1 MSLDGF
7 RKNNVEKRAHQVEDF
22 FSREQE
28 RPEEIAPEERAGHA
42 MDEEANRRI
51 IAQHAKGAL
60 QHWVAPEFEVYE
72 QDKRWFV
79 YLALILVAIVAYAI
93 YVNSPIM
100 AITFILIGVV
110 GYSYIEKEPRILD
123 FMITEDGVIAGK
135 EIFEYDRIK
144 SFWIF
149 YEEDGSKVISLH
161 MHSLITPYMH
171 IPIGEENPV
180 TIREALLENVE
191 EIKQEHNIVETLERL
206 FRI

>member
-7 RKNNVEKRAHQVEDF
+7 RKNNIEKKEHQVENF
-22 FSREQE
+22 FSHEPTRLED
-28 RPEEIAPEERAGHA
+28 PVTAERAGHEI
-42 MDEEANRRI
+42 DEETNRRI

-60 QHWVAPEFEVYE
+60 QHWTAPEFEVYE

-79 YLALILVAIVAYAI
+79 YLALILVVIVAYAV
-93 YVNSPIM
+93 YANSPIM

-110 GYSYIEKEPRILD
+110 GYSYIDKEPRILD
-123 FMITEDGVIAGK
+123 FMITEDGIIAGK

-180 TIREALLENVE
+180 AIREALLENVE

>member
-1 MSLDGF
+1 
-7 RKNNVEKRAHQVEDF
+7 
-22 FSREQE
+22 
-28 RPEEIAPEERAGHA
+28 
-42 MDEEANRRI
+42 
-51 IAQHAKGAL
+51 
-60 QHWVAPEFEVYE
+60 
-72 QDKRWFV
+72 
-79 YLALILVAIVAYAI
+79 
-93 YVNSPIM
+93 
-100 AITFILIGVV
+100 
-110 GYSYIEKEPRILD
+110 
-123 FMITEDGVIAGK
+123 MITEDGVIAGK